1 MQIMVGLDKTVM
13 TRQLKQVGCSQW
25 LRFNHFHAYAGRFK
39 GQLFCG
45 KYRDFPRQCLSGSQP
60 TVMPSTDPKSHH
72 RKDAIIP
79 PKEIVKIILFWT
91 LTDSL
96 QRSSYFSQ
104 QGFRLSRFN
113 MCYITVR
120 PVKLYNA
127 HRHTAVQLLL
137 QVLYIQY
144 FDTIRILWATRQ

>member
-1 MQIMVGLDKTVM
+1 MLIMVAWCRWQDLHVVDKTVIFKE
-13 TRQLKQVGCSQW
+13 LVAI
-25 LRFNHFHAYAGRFK
+25 NHLHGYAGWFK
-39 GQLFCG
+39 RKLFRK
-45 KYRDFPRQCLSGSQP
+45 KYWDFPRQCLSRSQP
-60 TVMPSTDPKSHH
+60 TVMPLTDPKSHH

-79 PKEIVKIILFWT
+79 SKEIVKIILFWT

-120 PVKLYNA
+120 PVKLHNA
-127 HRHTAVQLLL
+127 HRHTAVQL
-137 QVLYIQY
+137 
-144 FDTIRILWATRQ
+144 